1 MEYRELGSTG
11 IKVSAICLGTMTF
24 GEQNTEEEAHQQM
37 NYALDCGINFMD
49 VAELY
54 PIAPRKETQGLTEQY
69 VGTWLKNKNRDK
81 IVLATKLTGP
91 SSLSYIDSDLRYKS
105 KRIRRALDQSLRRLQ
120 TSYVD
125 LYQMHWPERTT
136 NFFGRRGY
144 TIHDEEWEDGFLEAV
159 STMNDLI
166 REGKIRAFGLSNETP
181 WGLHRVLTLSAK
193 QGLNPPVSI
202 QNPYSLLNRLYEVGL
217 SEMSIRENVG
227 LLAYSP
233 LAMGMLSGKYV
244 SGTDMPGDRLNRFK
258 QYNRYNSENCK
269 KATSMY
275 MLIAKEHGVDPAQ
288 MAIAFV
294 NQQSFVTSTIIGATS
309 MVQLRQNVASREIT
323 LSRDIIRQINEVH
336 ERIPDPAP

>member
-1 MEYRELGSTG
+1 MKYRELGNTD

-37 NYALDCGINFMD
+37 DYAFDCGINFMD

-81 IVLATKLTGP
+81 IVLATKVTGP
-91 SSLSYIDSDLRYKS
+91 SSLSYIDSDLRYNS
-105 KRIRRALDQSLRRLQ
+105 KRIRRALDQSLLRLQ

-125 LYQMHWPERTT
+125 LYQMHWPERMT

-144 TIHDEEWEDGFLEAV
+144 TVHDEKWEDSFLESV

-166 REGKIRAFGLSNETP
+166 QEGKIRAFGLSNETP
-181 WGLHRVLTLSAK
+181 WGLHRTLTLATTH
-193 QGLNPPVSI
+193 GLKPPASV

-217 SEMSIRENVG
+217 AEMSIRENVS

-244 SGTDMPGDRLNRFK
+244 LGTDSPGDRLNRFK
-258 QYNRYNSENCK
+258 QYDRYNSENCK
-269 KATSMY
+269 TATSMY
-275 MLIAKEHGVDPAQ
+275 MQIAKEHGVEPAQ
-288 MAIAFV
+288 LAIAFV
-294 NQQSFVTSTIIGATS
+294 NQQPFVTSTIIGATS
-309 MVQLRQNVASREIT
+309 MAQLQLNMASTEIT
-323 LSRDIIRQINEVH
+323 LPRDIIRQINEVQEH
-336 ERIPDPAP
+336 IPDPAP